1 MPYRKRAPGYKRM
14 PRRAR
19 RAPRMVRSLRSMNPR
34 PIFTETYELTGQGAG
49 QPGFQVFP
57 NTGNV
62 FRFNMDHLP
71 QLGQYTALY
80 QKYRILKASI
90 HILPEYTGAEQNRA
104 EANQALTQSNFG
116 QSRMALVVNNS
127 PNVVVPVNE
136 LAVLQDNGSFIRS
149 LTPRGIK
156 VSCRPVPNVSI
167 DSLTPGVGNQPIT
180 LGRKFLNLQAV
191 NGNIDHY
198 GISWWLTQFVSPGG
212 APATKNLGIVYVKL
226 TFQLADPR

>member
-1 MPYRKRAPGYKRM
+1 MPRRFKKKSNR

-19 RAPRMVRSLRSMNPR
+19 RAPRNWRRGVMLNPR
-34 PIFTETYELTGQGAG
+34 PVFTETYELTGQGAG
-49 QPGFQVFP
+49 QPGVQVLP
-57 NTGNV
+57 NTGGV

-71 QLGQYTALY
+71 QLAQYTGLY

-90 HILPEYTGAEQNRA
+90 HILPEYTGAEQNQA
-104 EANQALTQSNFG
+104 EANQALSQSNYG
-116 QSRMALVVNNS
+116 QSRMALAINNS
-127 PNVVVPVNE
+127 PAITNPATE

-156 VSCRPVPNVSI
+156 VSCRPVPNVSV
-167 DSLTPGVGNQPIT
+167 DSLTPGVAVQPIT

-191 NGNIDHY
+191 NGNIDHF
-198 GISWWLTQFVSPGG
+198 GISWWLTQIVVGA

-226 TFQLADPR
+226 TFQLSDPR